1 MIRFVHCMKRRD
13 EVSELEF
20 RRFWNGAEFAS
31 LIDEMQALLKPV
43 RVQRTLVLAVA
54 ANEELMRER
63 QGAEPFDAMLEF
75 WFESAKAFQ
84 GRRDDPAYLDL
95 AARTEQLQS
104 GFVDF
109 SRSARFF
116 TEGGL

>member
-1 MIRFVHCMKRRD
+1 MIRFVHCVKRRD

-20 RRFWNGAEFAS
+20 RRFWNGAEYLA
-31 LIDEMQALLKPV
+31 LIEEMRAILKPV
-43 RVQRTLVLAVA
+43 RLQRSLVLSVH

-63 QGAEPFDAMLEF
+63 QGAEPFDAMLEL
-75 WFESAKAFQ
+75 WFDNAREFVHLRESPGYPAFND
-84 GRRDDPAYLDL
+84 RMEKLL
-95 AARTEQLQS
+95 E

-116 TEGGL
+116 TEWDG